1 MTLTQSVEP
10 QALLIGLV
18 SPKQILRVWHR
29 AKRSDAG
36 RWYTRSEF
44 LALGLEAGPSAN
56 EPQGIKKKVE
66 DLGIDLSSPRLSLDE
81 FLDATARLA
90 DVPRSRVE
98 SALSVRAPKGE
109 DEIVRLIERFGFQP
123 KAAQAFARKFMKS
136 LTNKQVAAAL
146 LNAANILSASG
157 KGTTWFHGGSAD
169 DVQQVKALGHF
180 PAEYAPRQDN
190 WGAGVY
196 LTSSKKEA
204 KQFGDAVIGVNVA
217 PSVKLLDMRD
227 PTYRAMPTTVF
238 DKLQSAKAK
247 AAFQKH
253 WDKGNIGES
262 VRAGVLADG
271 YDGIVWKGDDW
282 NDWAVVFD
290 PTQVHWRRKTSG
302 SPVQASSQIARK
314 DNGRPRGTF
323 IGSAD
328 GWEYTEGYPLGLRGG
343 WAASIGLSS
352 SNNWMN
358 LSVEGATEYDENFRN
373 ALKEIVAEYP
383 EVEGYVVSF
392 DGPDVPVSELLTMES
407 KDFRDIVFLHGTS
420 SAVLPRIMAEGL
432 RPRGETGVDPA
443 YGYASSAKPGLP
455 DRVYLTT
462 QPAMANFAARSA
474 ARVHGGE
481 PVVLEITGLDPSYA
495 LPDEDSRA
503 KTAEESL
510 ARLGSI
516 AYSRTIPTSKIRAVQ
531 GKVKAS

>member
-1 MTLTQSVEP
+1 MNTE
-10 QALLIGLV
+10 
-18 SPKQILRVWHR
+18 
-29 AKRSDAG
+29 AK
-36 RWYTRSEF
+36 
-44 LALGLEAGPSAN
+44 
-56 EPQGIKKKVE
+56 
-66 DLGIDLSSPRLSLDE
+66 
-81 FLDATARLA
+81 
-90 DVPRSRVE
+90 
-98 SALSVRAPKGE
+98 
-109 DEIVRLIERFGFQP
+109 
-123 KAAQAFARKFMKS
+123 
-136 LTNKQVAAAL
+136 KQVAKAL

-157 KGTTWFHGGSAD
+157 TGTTWFHGGSAD

-204 KQFGDAVIGVNVA
+204 KQFGDVVIGVNVA

-290 PTQVHWRRKTSG
+290 PTQVHCRRKTSG

-328 GWEYTEGYPLGLRGG
+328 GWEYVEGYPLGLRGG
-343 WAASIGLSS
+343 WQASIGLSS
-352 SNNWMN
+352 RNGWMN
-358 LSVEGATEYDENFRN
+358 LSVEGATEYSEGFKN
-373 ALKEIVAEYP
+373 ALREIVTEYP

-392 DGPDVPVSELLTMES
+392 DGPDVPVSELLAMES
-407 KDFRDIVFLHGTS
+407 RDFRDIVFLHGTS
-420 SAVLPRIMAEGL
+420 SAVVPRIMAEGL

-443 YGYASSAKPGLP
+443 YGRASSAKPGLL

-462 QPAMANFAARSA
+462 QLGTAKSA
-474 ARVHGGE
+474 ARQAANTHGGE
-481 PVVLEITGLDPSYA
+481 PVILEITGLDQSYA

-516 AYSRTIPTSKIRAVQ
+516 AYSRAIPTSKVRAVQ